1 MFRIGMKPEL
11 VLSEDDKKRR
21 FKKFLQKKETESQM
35 RRSDEDDLSVTP
47 PLPPLEQTP
56 RYSNFMSDVFQ
67 NNLRILF
74 TKRRMEQDHKP
85 DILDLRTDFDN
96 NRTHFPM
103 KTPVN
108 PFSIYPNDHLKIK
121 LEEEE
126 FIKPC
131 VSPAK
136 DYEALKYF
144 TNRGMYQPES
154 ASLTSPDKTR
164 VFSVNPM
171 HQAQLFAMPRSSIFS
186 NENSLK
192 FNTERKSVITFPP
205 NFKFKTEHIFGGDEF
220 TKEENDEEPRD
231 LSLKR
236 DSTDSCD
243 DEDGYKYVHK
253 KFRTQEKSED
263 DGIIENNQCRQSVI
277 THANK
282 ITM

>member
-1 MFRIGMKPEL
+1 MKPEL
-11 VLSEDDKKRR
+11 VLTEDDKKRR

-47 PLPPLEQTP
+47 PLPPLEATP
-56 RYSNFMSDVFQ
+56 RFSNFMSDVFQ

-74 TKRRMEQDHKP
+74 SKRRMEHESKP
-85 DILDLRTDFDN
+85 DVLDLRTDFDN
-96 NRTHFPM
+96 NRTQFPM
-103 KTPVN
+103 KTEGN

-121 LEEEE
+121 LEEPEY
-126 FIKPC
+126 IKPC

-144 TNRGMYQPES
+144 KTRGMYQPES
-154 ASLTSPDKTR
+154 ASLTSPDKSR
-164 VFSVNPM
+164 VFSVSPAN
-171 HQAQLFAMPRSSIFS
+171 QAQLFAMPTCSIFS
-186 NENSLK
+186 HENSLK
-192 FNTERKSVITFPP
+192 FNTERKSVIACHP
-205 NFKFKTEHIFGGDEF
+205 NFKFKTEDIFGSTEC
-220 TKEENDEEPRD
+220 TKEDEEDEPKD

-236 DSTDSCD
+236 DITES
-243 DEDGYKYVHK
+243 DEDDDDDYKYVHK

-263 DGIIENNQCRQSVI
+263 DVNPLDVQQCRQSVI